1 MRDLSSLMA
10 LRFATWGGEP
20 LLERD
25 VFGTVDGE
33 RIAAIVDDFCH
44 EHLGARVAGYEFFA
58 TSIGSVHGLRLE
70 DDRRVVVKAHRPRVS
85 IDHLTAVQD
94 VQKRLGDSGFPAPR
108 PLLGPTSLGHGVAVV
123 EILLDRGTRADAHE
137 PVVRRAVAAG
147 LARLIE
153 RSKPLAR
160 LPGLAGWR
168 AGHDR
173 LWREPHDARFEFAA
187 TSEGA
192 EWIERFAARAS
203 HMLDEHATGPPVVGH
218 SDWRVEHLRFDR
230 GELSAAYDWDSLA
243 VAPEPVFAGAA
254 AHGFT
259 ADWTV
264 GRADQVPCLAE
275 SLAFLTDYQGARGMP
290 FDDAQRSLARAALVA
305 TLAYAA
311 RCQHSDLLTDFG
323 TRPPRATPSPHSA
336 GGSVELLARHGEE
349 LLTGATS

>member
-1 MRDLSSLMA
+1 MA
-10 LRFATWGGEP
+10 LTSATWGGEP

-25 VFGTVDGE
+25 VFGTVDAG

-70 DDRRVVVKAHRPRVS
+70 DDRRVVLKAHRQWVS
-85 IDHLTAVQD
+85 IDHLAAVQQ
-94 VQKRLGDSGFPAPR
+94 VQTRLADSGFPAPR

-123 EILLDRGTRADAHE
+123 ETLLDRGTRADAHD
-137 PVVRRAVAAG
+137 PVVRRTVAAG
-147 LARLIE
+147 LARLIKQ
-153 RSKPLAR
+153 STPLTR

-173 LWREPHDARFEFAA
+173 LWREPHDARFDFAN

-192 EWIERFAARAS
+192 EWIHRLAADAS
-203 HMLDEHATGPPVVGH
+203 HRLDEHATGPPVVGH

-230 GELSAAYDWDSLA
+230 GELSVAYDWDSLA

-254 AHGFT
+254 AHAFT
-259 ADWTV
+259 ADWTID
-264 GRADQVPCLAE
+264 RADQVPDLAE
-275 SLAFLTDYQGARGMP
+275 SLAFLTDYQVARGGP
-290 FDDAQRSLARAALVA
+290 FDDAQRRVASAALVA

-311 RCQHSDLLTDFG
+311 RCQHSDLLTDSG
-323 TRPPRATPSPHSA
+323 TRAPRATPPPPHSA
-336 GGSVELLARHGEE
+336 GGFVELLARHGEQ